1 MDLEMSSVNYQPI
14 KSLILTHLIN
24 PFIPPPNSP
33 TLYATIRA
41 WKTLAKTLTNLNK
54 NHLLRN
60 TPLKMLAILDNSE
73 IPSTWQESNLKTVGD
88 IFNGK
93 DFINFLDIKI
103 KHKLPDSDFK
113 ALIKFRE
120 ILKTK
125 LLFTNPLSE
134 ITCMLF
140 CNPTKM
146 SLWCKNIYNYFNND
160 LTFHKS
166 KYMLDWEK
174 DLDLL
179 NLIERCPLYVG
190 GIATSEVLYS
200 TFSGVVPRLKSL
212 WENNSSLI
220 TQITNSAIQISSSSD
235 AKVFPIY
242 EDDDDM
248 IIFRHNVINAKPAFR
263 PNRFPTEISKW
274 PKLDTILEEDKREE
288 EDGDIIEDEKEQD
301 HDEES
306 IFRHIVINVRPAH
319 RSNRF
324 EDSKWPELGAI
335 LEEDETEEEDGEI
348 ISNRFEDSK
357 WPELGAILEE
367 ETEEEDEDIIPDRC
381 ETDIFKWY
389 TLDNVSEEDEEIKNE
404 EENGDIIEERED
416 QQENSETEEKEQT
429 SRVEEIVEEREDQQE
444 SSETEE
450 KEQTSRAEEIV
461 RPRGWFRRWM
471 KNIRNKRTT
480 KEKFLSR
487 FFSFFCCSCK
497 TVY

>member
-1 MDLEMSSVNYQPI
+1 MD
-14 KSLILTHLIN
+14 
-24 PFIPPPNSP
+24 
-33 TLYATIRA
+33 
-41 WKTLAKTLTNLNK
+41 
-54 NHLLRN
+54 
-60 TPLKMLAILDNSE
+60 
-73 IPSTWQESNLKTVGD
+73 
-88 IFNGK
+88 
-93 DFINFLDIKI
+93 
-103 KHKLPDSDFK
+103 
-113 ALIKFRE
+113 
-120 ILKTK
+120 
-125 LLFTNPLSE
+125 
-134 ITCMLF
+134 
-140 CNPTKM
+140 
-146 SLWCKNIYNYFNND
+146 
-160 LTFHKS
+160 
-166 KYMLDWEK
+166 
-174 DLDLL
+174 
-179 NLIERCPLYVG
+179 
-190 GIATSEVLYS
+190 
-200 TFSGVVPRLKSL
+200 
-212 WENNSSLI
+212 
-220 TQITNSAIQISSSSD
+220 ISSSSD

-461 RPRGWFRRWM
+461 PRGWFRRWM

>member
-1 MDLEMSSVNYQPI
+1 MD
-14 KSLILTHLIN
+14 
-24 PFIPPPNSP
+24 
-33 TLYATIRA
+33 
-41 WKTLAKTLTNLNK
+41 
-54 NHLLRN
+54 
-60 TPLKMLAILDNSE
+60 
-73 IPSTWQESNLKTVGD
+73 
-88 IFNGK
+88 
-93 DFINFLDIKI
+93 
-103 KHKLPDSDFK
+103 
-113 ALIKFRE
+113 
-120 ILKTK
+120 
-125 LLFTNPLSE
+125 
-134 ITCMLF
+134 
-140 CNPTKM
+140 
-146 SLWCKNIYNYFNND
+146 
-160 LTFHKS
+160 
-166 KYMLDWEK
+166 
-174 DLDLL
+174 
-179 NLIERCPLYVG
+179 
-190 GIATSEVLYS
+190 
-200 TFSGVVPRLKSL
+200 
-212 WENNSSLI
+212 
-220 TQITNSAIQISSSSD
+220 ISSSSD

-319 RSNRF
+319 R
-324 EDSKWPELGAI
+324 
-335 LEEDETEEEDGEI
+335 
-348 ISNRFEDSK
+348 SNRFEDSK